1 LCYLEN
7 NFVYKA
13 KAARHIIIHNCI
25 FTVLYFIPVY
35 FKGEAEAI
43 LAKAKAKS
51 NALTM
56 LAEAITT
63 EVSKDKSKMICG
75 HFYYSVVW

>member
-1 LCYLEN
+1 MCYLEN

-63 EVSKDKSKMICG
+63 EVSKDKDKM
-75 HFYYSVVW
+75 S

>member
-1 LCYLEN
+1 
-7 NFVYKA
+7 
-13 KAARHIIIHNCI
+13 
-25 FTVLYFIPVY
+25 VY

-63 EVSKDKSKMICG
+63 EVSKDKIAQLFLGSPIGVFQCFSLSDHVNQQLKQ
-75 HFYYSVVW
+75 